1 VTPAELLA
9 AQMVAADPRFAHQI
23 AGKLAQDLLERLQAG
38 RHVDPAV
45 RELTAAL
52 LRALSGQ
59 AEPVPQPVPQPEPV
73 EPAPADSMLAIEQVA
88 EALGCSTGYARR
100 LARKGPDQ
108 GGIKA
113 SRVGATWVVRAA
125 DLDEYTERRRGKEP
139 AA

>member
-9 AQMVAADPRFAHQI
+9 AQMVATDPRFAHQI

-38 RHVDPAV
+38 RRVDSAV

-59 AEPVPQPVPQPEPV
+59 AEPVPQPEPV

-88 EALGCSTGYARR
+88 AALGCSTGYARR

-125 DLDEYTERRRGKEP
+125 DLGEWVKRRRGKEP